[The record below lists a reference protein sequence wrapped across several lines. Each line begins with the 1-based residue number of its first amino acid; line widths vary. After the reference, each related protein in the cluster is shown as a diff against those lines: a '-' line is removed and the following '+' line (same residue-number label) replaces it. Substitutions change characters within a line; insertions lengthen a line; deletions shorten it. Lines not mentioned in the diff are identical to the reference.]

1 MPTSPQLNQNQITF
15 ILAKKPSGA
24 IKEVKNAVTGQQKN
38 KNGGSLTSDPVIPQA
53 SVGARVLHNG
63 ER

>member
-1 MPTSPQLNQNQITF
+1 MPTSPQLNQNQLAF
-15 ILAKKPSGA
+15 IPAKKPSGA
-24 IKEVKNAVTGQQKN
+24 VKEVKNAVTNQQKN

-53 SVGARVLHNG
+53 SVGDRVLQNG